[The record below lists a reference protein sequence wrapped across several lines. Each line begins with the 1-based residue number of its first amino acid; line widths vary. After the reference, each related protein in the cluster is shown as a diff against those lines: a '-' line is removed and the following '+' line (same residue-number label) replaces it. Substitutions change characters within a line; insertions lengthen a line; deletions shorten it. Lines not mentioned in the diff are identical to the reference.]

1 MNEQYKSKYLK
12 YKNKYY
18 NFIINKKLTGGNDF
32 WRNIINIHYTSYY
45 YAAIQLCLI

>member
-18 NFIINKKLTGGNDF
+18 NFIINKKLTGGNVGLF
-32 WRNIINIHYTSYY
+32 ESI
-45 YAAIQLCLI
+45 LISI